1 LKVVSGMT
9 KQENLEKDLEKKLE
23 KTIDKKEALKAISDS
38 IKL

>member
-1 LKVVSGMT
+1 LKVVSGMI